1 MTKAITLDLFAK
13 LEAAPAYNTT
23 VTVRSGRA
31 MLKINT
37 KNLAARAR
45 SLKNC
50 HRKQAQKAVLRSYPK
65 FTPGMSTAE
74 YVAKF
79 ASANF
84 GAADVL
90 PFASLN
96 TEPCAL
102 YENGALDFDV
112 IEEQIDE
119 MPPVALQIDA
129 IPESAE
135 GAAPWADVLAS
146 SVESIGA
153 MEEGAFLLMV
163 EAFEDINYHSES
175 LMVRCLRAGREDLA
189 SAVAHLVRLQNSP
202 EYRGLNGAQCDALA
216 AVSAMLA
223 GESVANISDAAA
235 SILASWGLVIRKPQA
250 SPSFAALIR
259 AAREAR
265 RISRGAIAQAI
276 ASSLR
281 EVDDAY
287 ILRAGLGLLA
297 QEKARNAQ
305 REAEEASRKAQESA
319 AQDGEIER
327 MVAEFPDLE
336 ECPGHGGVGA
346 AKNIRRVLKS
356 KFPCVKFKVT
366 SDYSSVN
373 VRWIDGPTDAAVC
386 EALAPFDIGLSDSQS
401 DYFYTECTRFSEK
414 FGGVQYLFTRRE
426 LSDSAVTASIH
437 AIFGTDGPTLAEWQR
452 GTAWAQG
459 ECKGSYRDAQMLDQ
473 YGWLSMVRRHAD
485 EK

>member
-1 MTKAITLDLFAK
+1 MSKAITLDLFAK

-37 KNLAARAR
+37 KNLAVRARA
-45 SLKNC
+45 LKNC

-119 MPPVALQIDA
+119 SAAVQEVAEVMAQ
-129 IPESAE
+129 E
-135 GAAPWADVLAS
+135 AAP
-146 SVESIGA
+146 EI
-153 MEEGAFLLMV
+153 
-163 EAFEDINYHSES
+163 H
-175 LMVRCLRAGREDLA
+175 
-189 SAVAHLVRLQNSP
+189 
-202 EYRGLNGAQCDALA
+202 
-216 AVSAMLA
+216 
-223 GESVANISDAAA
+223 
-235 SILASWGLVIRKPQA
+235 KPQA
-250 SPSFAALIR
+250 SPAFAALIR
-259 AAREAR
+259 AAREAKR
-265 RISRGAIAQAI
+265 LARQAIAQAS
-276 ASSLR
+276 ASSAQS
-281 EVDDAY
+281 VPDD
-287 ILRAGLGLLA
+287 
-297 QEKARNAQ
+297 
-305 REAEEASRKAQESA
+305 S
-319 AQDGEIER
+319 DGNPYPYLQPIS
-327 MVAEFPDLE
+327 DT
-336 ECPGHGGVGA
+336 HSGGVAA
-346 AKNIRRVLKS
+346 AKNIRLVLKNQ
-356 KFPCVKFKVT
+356 FPGVKFKVT

-373 VRWIDGPTDAAVC
+373 VRWIDGPTDAVVC
-386 EALAPFDIGLSDSQS
+386 EALAPFDIGHSDSQS
-401 DYFYTECTRFSEK
+401 DYFYTERTRFSEK

-426 LSDSAVTASIH
+426 LSESAVTASIH
-437 AIFGTDGPTLAEWQR
+437 AIFGADGPTLAEWQR
-452 GTAWAQG
+452 GTAWAQV
-459 ECKGSYRDAQMLDQ
+459 ECKGSYRDAQMRDQ

>member
-1 MTKAITLDLFAK
+1 MSKALTLDLFSK
-13 LEAAPAYNTT
+13 LEAAPTYNST

-37 KNLAARAR
+37 KNLAVRARA
-45 SLKNC
+45 LKNC

-146 SVESIGA
+146 TVESIGA

-163 EAFEDINYHSES
+163 DAFDDINYHSES
-175 LMVRCLRAGREDLA
+175 LIVRCLRAGREDLA
-189 SAVAHLVRLQNSP
+189 AAVAHLVRLQNSP
-202 EYRGLNGAQCDALA
+202 DYRGLNGAQCDALA

-259 AAREAR
+259 AAREAK
-265 RISRGAIAQAI
+265 RIARQAIAQAS
-276 ASSLR
+276 ASSAQS
-281 EVDDAY
+281 VPDD
-287 ILRAGLGLLA
+287 
-297 QEKARNAQ
+297 
-305 REAEEASRKAQESA
+305 S
-319 AQDGEIER
+319 DGNPYPYLQPIS
-327 MVAEFPDLE
+327 DT
-336 ECPGHGGVGA
+336 HSGGVAA
-346 AKNIRRVLKS
+346 AKNIRLVLKNQ
-356 KFPCVKFKVT
+356 FPGVKFKVT
-366 SDYSSVN
+366 SDYSSVK
-373 VRWIDGPTDAAVC
+373 VRWIDGPTDSAVC
-386 EALAPFDIGLSDSQS
+386 EALAPFDIGHSDSQS
-401 DYFYTECTRFSEK
+401 DYFYTERTRFSEK

-452 GTAWAQG
+452 GAAWAQV
-459 ECKGSYRDAQMLDQ
+459 ECKGSYRDAQMWDQ
-473 YGWLSMVRRHAD
+473 YEWLAMVRRHAN

>member
-37 KNLAARAR
+37 KNLAVRARA
-45 SLKNC
+45 LKNC

-175 LMVRCLRAGREDLA
+175 LMLRCLRAGREDLA
-189 SAVAHLVRLQNSP
+189 AAVAHLVRLQNSP

-223 GESVANISDAAA
+223 GESVAHISDAAA

-250 SPSFAALIR
+250 SEAFAAMMR
-259 AAREAR
+259 AAREAK
-265 RISRGAIAQAI
+265 SIARQAI
-276 ASSLR
+276 ASSAQS
-281 EVDDAY
+281 VPDDA
-287 ILRAGLGLLA
+287 
-297 QEKARNAQ
+297 
-305 REAEEASRKAQESA
+305 
-319 AQDGEIER
+319 DGNPYPYLQPI
-327 MVAEFPDLE
+327 ADT
-336 ECPGHGGVGA
+336 HSGGVAA
-346 AKNIRRVLKS
+346 AKNIRLVLKNQ
-356 KFPCVKFKVT
+356 FPGVKFKVT

-373 VRWIDGPTDAAVC
+373 VRWIDGPTCGAVDDA
-386 EALAPFDIGLSDSQS
+386 LSPFDIGHSDSQS
-401 DYFYTECTRFSEK
+401 DYFYTERTRFSEK

-452 GTAWAQG
+452 GTAWAQV
-459 ECKGSYRDAQMLDQ
+459 ECKGSYRDAKMLDQ